1 MSKRLLVVDD
11 EPNLLRAVA
20 ACLRGEGFEVVTA
33 RGGAEALVRVA
44 ETVPDLV
51 VSDIRMPGMDGYQL
65 ARQLRASSRTA
76 LTPIVFLTAKDETA
90 DRIEGFRTGVDAYLT
105 KPFEPDELI
114 AVIRNIL
121 DRLQRTHA
129 EIARLV
135 GASHSE
141 AAQHAPFHDEALT
154 EAEERVAEA
163 VARGL
168 SNKEIAAEFGI
179 SVRTVENH
187 ISHILSKKGFGNRVE
202 IARYVLDRTQSSGK
216 P

>member
-33 RGGAEALVRVA
+33 RSGAEALVRVA
-44 ETVPDLV
+44 ETVPDLI

-76 LTPIVFLTAKDETA
+76 LTPVVFLTAKDETA
-90 DRIEGFRTGVDAYLT
+90 DRIEGFRNGVDAYLT
-105 KPFEPDELI
+105 KPFEPDELV
-114 AVIRNIL
+114 AVIHSIL
-121 DRLQRTHA
+121 ARVQRTHA

-135 GASHSE
+135 GTSQTE
-141 AAQHAPFHDEALT
+141 AAHEDVIFRDEALT
-154 EAEERVAEA
+154 EAA

-187 ISHILSKKGFGNRVE
+187 ISHILDKKDFGNRVE
-202 IARYVLDRTQSSGK
+202 IARYVLDRTQPGDKS
-216 P
+216 